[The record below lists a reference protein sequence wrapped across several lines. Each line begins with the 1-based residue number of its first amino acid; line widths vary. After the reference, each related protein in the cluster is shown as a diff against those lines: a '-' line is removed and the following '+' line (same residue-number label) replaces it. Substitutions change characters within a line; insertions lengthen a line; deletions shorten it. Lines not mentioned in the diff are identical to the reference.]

1 MGECFISRRG
11 GAGGGGAGLNVVTG
25 LTEPSSAKENTI
37 WVKSN
42 AAGKKY
48 VFSETEPENP
58 PEGLIWFH
66 VTSVGVITKADVYV
80 GGVWVAADTYMYLG
94 GSWVQIAS
102 AWNGVLFEN
111 GNQYVDIT
119 GGWTGTKPLTFT
131 SPNLVSNANT
141 VYNQKAIDLSKWVTL
156 HVLGNIYSTKTGGF
170 TNSYIRVKSG
180 GVSGTDAAS
189 KGFSDGY
196 NKVVEYT
203 LDISS
208 LSGEYTITVTSTTNG
223 GVGGKID
230 ITKIWLT

>member
-1 MGECFISRRG
+1 MGQCFLYGNG
-11 GAGGGGAGLNVVTG
+11 GSAGLQVVTG
-25 LTEPSSAKENTI
+25 LTEPGNPRENMV
-37 WVKSN
+37 WVKSDK
-42 AAGKKY
+42 AGRKY
-48 VFSETEPENP
+48 VFAAAEPGSP
-58 PEGLIWFH
+58 AEGLIWFRA
-66 VTSVGVITKADVYV
+66 TSAGIITRADVYT
-80 GGVWVAADTYMYLG
+80 GGAWVAADTYMYLG
-94 GSWVQIAS
+94 GTWVQIAS
-102 AWNGVLFEN
+102 AWSGVLFEN

-119 GGWTGTKPLTFT
+119 GGWTGTKPLTSTF
-131 SPNLVSNANT
+131 PNLVSNANT
-141 VYNQKAIDLSKWVTL
+141 VYNQKAIDLSKWNTL
-156 HVLGNIYSTKTGGF
+156 HVLGNIYSTKTGSF

-203 LDISS
+203 LDISN